1 MLPAEQAVSYAI
13 LYLDWIKSS
22 IRTICEMHAVNG
34 AAEELVTVI
43 HLMTVVIRYV
53 ARPNSST
60 TVSFVS
66 YFEENWGL
74 FSEIL
79 SVFGQNEDVV
89 EAICRFFKYFMR
101 QNQSRFTSLLQ
112 STTNLIL
119 EGFRQTHIS
128 SYIYC
133 GSVIVGEYGCYERWK
148 SEKRLISSCQSII
161 HQILTEFCD
170 STLTFLASSPDA
182 YTQNPFIVEDLYDL
196 CGRSLQTIPQVMFSV
211 EDVILRITQAA
222 IAGIQLQHR
231 EANRSI
237 LRYLDCLLMFGREQ
251 KPEEGEIV
259 SKEGNYRAQ
268 ILRILQVCGQD
279 LMNQLVLAMGES
291 KWQIAALIGGLPE
304 SRIKELGVTV
314 VSVLASFYDSFED
327 IFMNLLST
335 SIGSI
340 PEKLFS
346 RQEKE
351 EFLQVSVME
360 GCEA

>member
-1 MLPAEQAVSYAI
+1 MLPPEQAVSYAI

-60 TVSFVS
+60 TVSLVN

-74 FSEIL
+74 FGEIL

-101 QNQSRFTSLLQ
+101 QNQTRFTSLLQ
-112 STTNLIL
+112 PTTNLIL

-133 GSVIVGEYGCYERWK
+133 GSVIVGEYGCHERWK
-148 SEKRLISSCQSII
+148 SENRFMSSCQSII

-259 SKEGNYRAQ
+259 SKESNYRAQ

-279 LMNQLVLAMGES
+279 LMNQLVLEMDEC
-291 KWQIAALIGGLPE
+291 K
-304 SRIKELGVTV
+304 R
-314 VSVLASFYDSFED
+314 
-327 IFMNLLST
+327 
-335 SIGSI
+335 
-340 PEKLFS
+340 
-346 RQEKE
+346 
-351 EFLQVSVME
+351 
-360 GCEA
+360 